1 MARARIPI
9 SAKLWVGISVVVA
22 LAATILF
29 YELSA
34 RERQRLVAA
43 KVAASVMVTDIL
55 AASLSAPLDFED
67 EDATKTELGYARTSS
82 DVLWAG
88 VFASAD
94 QRLFAASGSAE
105 DGMVAAP
112 HATEG
117 ARVSESVVTVTKK
130 IRNPSGKEIGTAV
143 IVVSLAPE
151 NRAFLDSRRS
161 ILELCV
167 LLGFGTATV
176 LVLFMHLSVVRP
188 ILRLVTAAR
197 GVQAGETEVFVD
209 VGSKDEVGVLA
220 RAFNDMSAAV
230 RDRET
235 KLDKARGAVEELL
248 DNMRQGIVVFD
259 RTGAVVGTQS
269 RAAAELFARQSF
281 EGVSVATLLFGEATD
296 WQVERQAFDAWLAL
310 VAELDESAWD
320 ELAALAPHEA
330 TIEGEHG
337 PRTLDLDFRPL
348 LSGRVMLLAT
358 DVTDKRRLEAT
369 RDQKAREVVGLR
381 RALGGAHLFAT
392 FLQGAKGRVER
403 CRALLSHPLGDQG
416 RREIARNV
424 HTLKGEAHVYE
435 LADVA
440 GSARQI
446 EELLAAD
453 ASAESLLEVVAR
465 LSSSLGAAEDR
476 FVELAGADAL
486 ARVPVNRADLARLL
500 ELSRGRDDEAARLV
514 QHMAARPFGE
524 IIRMVA
530 ERVPEWAISNGKQAR
545 LVVEGDET
553 LVPGRLVETL
563 SGAIVHLVRN
573 AIAHGI
579 EGRERRVELEK
590 DELGTIWVSCK
601 RGKNGAPHVVIS
613 DDGAGIAEADAARVF
628 EPGFST
634 QSLENDMAGR
644 GVGLYAVREE
654 LALVDYDVGL
664 AKAEG
669 GGARF
674 ELQPRA

>member
-1 MARARIPI
+1 
-9 SAKLWVGISVVVA
+9 
-22 LAATILF
+22 
-29 YELSA
+29 
-34 RERQRLVAA
+34 
-43 KVAASVMVTDIL
+43 
-55 AASLSAPLDFED
+55 
-67 EDATKTELGYARTSS
+67 
-82 DVLWAG
+82 
-88 VFASAD
+88 
-94 QRLFAASGSAE
+94 
-105 DGMVAAP
+105 
-112 HATEG
+112 
-117 ARVSESVVTVTKK
+117 VVTVTKK

-151 NRAFLDSRRS
+151 NRAFLESRRS

-188 ILRLVTAAR
+188 ILRLVAASR
-197 GVQAGETEVFVD
+197 RLQAGETEVVVD
-209 VGSKDEVGVLA
+209 VSSNDEVGVLA
-220 RAFNDMSAAV
+220 RAFNDMSTAV

-235 KLDKARGAVEELL
+235 KLDNARGAVEELL

-259 RTGAVVGTQS
+259 RRGVLVGTQS
-269 RAAAELFARQSF
+269 RAASELFARESF
-281 EGVSVATLLFGEATD
+281 EGVSVAALLFGDGTD
-296 WQVERQAFDAWLAL
+296 WQAERQAFDAWLELAGQ
-310 VAELDESAWD
+310 LDEGAWD
-320 ELAALAPHEA
+320 DIAALAPHEA
-330 TIEGEHG
+330 TIVGESG

-348 LSGRVMLLAT
+348 GNGRVMLLAT
-358 DVTDKRRLEAT
+358 DVTDKRKLLAT

-392 FLQGAKGRVER
+392 FLEGAKTRVAR
-403 CRALLSHPLGDQG
+403 CRALASQPLAGDG
-416 RREIARNV
+416 RREIARNI

-435 LADVA
+435 LGDVV
-440 GSARQI
+440 GCARQI
-446 EELLAAD
+446 EDRLASEAAAAILGEAID
-453 ASAESLLEVVAR
+453 R
-465 LSSSLGAAEDR
+465 LGASLDAAEAR

-500 ELSRGRDDEAARLV
+500 RLSRGKDDEASRLV

-524 IIRMVA
+524 IIRIVS

-545 LVVEGDET
+545 LVVEGDDT
-553 LVPGRLVETL
+553 LVPGPLVETL

-579 EGRERRVELEK
+579 EDGARRASLDK
-590 DELGTIWVSCK
+590 DARGTIWVHCQK
-601 RGKNGAPHVVIS
+601 GQDGAPHVTIS

-634 QSLENDMAGR
+634 QGTESELAGR

-664 AKAEG
+664 GKADG

-674 ELQPRA
+674 ELRPRAEARISA